1 MFSGDPINISEEAE
15 ARKQERFIFSNL
27 SVSEKCSAIFGKM
40 ENFVGND
47 LGYKKS
53 TWHKSPFSF
62 QVNWKQIG
70 STLFFI
76 NCFSC
81 DKSFT
86 KQSLD
91 WFYSRKFFSFDY
103 IAKKDL
109 PAEFNEYLE
118 TIKLI
123 RRITLWAFLDGV
135 SQNKVMANFP
145 SMRKSEIQHHY
156 YHGEWQDN
164 NDKNKKT
171 IYLPSS
177 NEMVLIDK
185 IKSLPDF
192 TETLE
197 DVIKELEKDNK
208 ATVFAPEIK
217 KAIW

>member
-1 MFSGDPINISEEAE
+1 M
-15 ARKQERFIFSNL
+15 
-27 SVSEKCSAIFGKM
+27 
-40 ENFVGND
+40 
-47 LGYKKS
+47 
-53 TWHKSPFSF
+53 
-62 QVNWKQIG
+62 
-70 STLFFI
+70 
-76 NCFSC
+76 
-81 DKSFT
+81 
-86 KQSLD
+86 
-91 WFYSRKFFSFDY
+91 
-103 IAKKDL
+103 
-109 PAEFNEYLE
+109 
-118 TIKLI
+118 
-123 RRITLWAFLDGV
+123 WAFLDGV